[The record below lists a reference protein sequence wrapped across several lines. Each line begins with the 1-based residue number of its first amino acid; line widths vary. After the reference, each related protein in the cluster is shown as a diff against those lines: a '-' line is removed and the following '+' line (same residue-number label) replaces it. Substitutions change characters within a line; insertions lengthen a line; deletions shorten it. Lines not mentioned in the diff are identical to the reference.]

1 MTVLSVIIDH
11 MRGGSL
17 PLDTNA
23 IYITLTDP
31 SVSVEGYCEYACGWH
46 ANFVFNGTEL
56 PLLRIPRTATAA
68 RCGGEILKG

>member
-46 ANFVFNGTEL
+46 ANFVFNGTVL
-56 PLLRIPRTATAA
+56 PFAFVAHPKDCYGCSLWR
-68 RCGGEILKG
+68 